1 MAKTKKVKSK
11 NINVMYQ
18 RLKYC
23 EECKHVWEKAL
34 LKPYITIKTFLHTN
48 YQESRVKSAR
58 RSHDYNRCSIM
69 GS

>member
-23 EECKHVWEKAL
+23 EECKHVWEKSTTKAIHYYKNL
-34 LKPYITIKTFLHTN
+34 PTYKLPRITCKKCK
-48 YQESRVKSAR
+48 EKS
-58 RSHDYNRCSIM
+58 
-69 GS
+69 